1 MRGRRSMPTPQS
13 FGIRRTLGCSIANSL
28 AWSQR
33 RCNLRTPHSGCGPLP
48 KWGEAGEHPDDTPHR
63 LPARLVARG
72 ALRGR
77 VLGHRRAVLPRPIC
91 ARPERLQRDSHRRRP
106 DGLHA
111 PPGLPP
117 RRLPYRLQASAE
129 PHRLDLPRGRP
140 VVDAPRPV
148 RLLQRVRPRQAR
160 LGPLP
165 GGDGR
170 LKSVAVGAHGWAA
183 GSLPGPAVP
192 RREAAVRE
200 VASPRL
206 ALGGGDCV
214 ARSGRGALP
223 RSDRGA
229 RGCAQPVWAG
239 RAALVGGRD
248 QRPLG
253 RVPRVHRGIG
263 SEPRVALPALRGEE
277 RQQIKWIALA
287 ASVVGLGFVGAMLS
301 GLLAPALAPELWR
314 EANAPPLW
322 FEFFFSLVLLS
333 FGGVPTAVGIAV
345 LKYRLYDIDLLIN
358 RALVYGSLT
367 FALVFSYVVSV
378 VVLQALFRALT
389 GQGSQLAVV
398 ASTLTIAALFSP
410 LRRRLQAFV
419 DRRFYREKY
428 DARRTLELF
437 SARLRAETDLEML
450 GEHLV
455 GAVGEV
461 MRPAHAS
468 LWLHPKGARHGK
480 PAEQEKD
487 VS

>member
-1 MRGRRSMPTPQS
+1 MTPRTASRLASSLAALSVVVFLATVALFFLARSAPVPSGSSATRTVVDLMVSMPLLAFPLVGSLIASRRPQNPI
-13 FGIRRTLGCSIANSL
+13 GWICLADGLLWMLLGLFDYYSVYGL
-28 AWSQR
+28 
-33 RCNLRTPHSGCGPLP
+33 
-48 KWGEAGEHPDDTPHR
+48 
-63 LPARLVARG
+63 
-72 ALRGR
+72 
-77 VLGHRRAVLPRPIC
+77 
-91 ARPERLQRDSHRRRP
+91 ARPGSVP
-106 DGLHA
+106 FPAAMAGLSLWLWV
-111 PPGLPP
+111 PTVGL
-117 RRLPYRLQASAE
+117 LAVYL
-129 PHRLDLPRGRP
+129 
-140 VVDAPRPV
+140 V
-148 RLLQRVRPRQAR
+148 LLFP
-160 LGPLP
+160 
-165 GGDGR
+165 DGR
-170 LKSVAVGAHGWAA
+170 LPSGRWRPLAWLSAAVIVSLAVAEGLSPGPIAELGGARNPFGLEGQPWLAGATNALLAAFLGCIVASVA
-183 GSLPGPAVP
+183 SLVL
-192 RREAAVRE
+192 RYR
-200 VASPRL
+200 
-206 ALGGGDCV
+206 
-214 ARSGRGALP
+214 RSG
-223 RSDRGA
+223 
-229 RGCAQPVWAG
+229 
-239 RAALVGGRD
+239 
-248 QRPLG
+248 
-253 RVPRVHRGIG
+253 
-263 SEPRVALPALRGEE
+263 GEE

-398 ASTLTIAALFSP
+398 ASTLAIAALFSP

>member
-1 MRGRRSMPTPQS
+1 MTPRTASRLASSLAALSVVVFLATVALFFLARSAPVPSGSSATRTVVDLMVSMPLLAFPLVGSLIASRRPQNPI
-13 FGIRRTLGCSIANSL
+13 GWICLADGLLWMLLGLFDYYSVYGL
-28 AWSQR
+28 
-33 RCNLRTPHSGCGPLP
+33 
-48 KWGEAGEHPDDTPHR
+48 
-63 LPARLVARG
+63 
-72 ALRGR
+72 
-77 VLGHRRAVLPRPIC
+77 
-91 ARPERLQRDSHRRRP
+91 ARPGSVP
-106 DGLHA
+106 FPAAMAGLSLWLWV
-111 PPGLPP
+111 PTVGL
-117 RRLPYRLQASAE
+117 LAVYL
-129 PHRLDLPRGRP
+129 
-140 VVDAPRPV
+140 V
-148 RLLQRVRPRQAR
+148 LLFP
-160 LGPLP
+160 
-165 GGDGR
+165 DGR
-170 LKSVAVGAHGWAA
+170 LPSGRWRPLAWLSGAVIVSLAAAEGLSPAPIAELGGARNPFGLEGQPWLAGATNALLAAFLGCIVASVA
-183 GSLPGPAVP
+183 SLVL
-192 RREAAVRE
+192 RYR
-200 VASPRL
+200 
-206 ALGGGDCV
+206 
-214 ARSGRGALP
+214 RSG
-223 RSDRGA
+223 
-229 RGCAQPVWAG
+229 
-239 RAALVGGRD
+239 
-248 QRPLG
+248 
-253 RVPRVHRGIG
+253 
-263 SEPRVALPALRGEE
+263 GEE

-398 ASTLTIAALFSP
+398 ASTLAIAALFSP